1 MYKIQGTTITM
12 TRGDT
17 LRADIQIKNR
27 DRTIYTPTENDV
39 IKFAVKQN
47 YTDTEEL
54 ITKYIQPDEM
64 LLEIEP
70 EDTETLPF
78 GKYVY
83 DIELTTEDGTVD
95 TFISKAIINICE
107 EVG

>member
-1 MYKIQGTTITM
+1 M

-17 LRADIQIKNR
+17 VRADIQIKNR
-27 DRTIYTPTENDV
+27 DRTDYTPSENDR
-39 IKFAVKQN
+39 IKFAVKKD
-47 YTDTEEL
+47 YTDDFEL

-64 LLEIEP
+64 LLEIDP
-70 EDTETLPF
+70 EDTEALPF

-83 DIELTTEDGTVD
+83 DIELITEDGTVD